1 LFNQRKIFQDNTKFL
16 GVEKPA
22 ALFYP
27 LCRID
32 LILWLNMVELGEDS
46 DLIMQSCSVENCN
59 IIVDGV
65 SLLHYF
71 ADNADIIEKI

>member
-1 LFNQRKIFQDNTKFL
+1 
-16 GVEKPA
+16 
-22 ALFYP
+22 
-27 LCRID
+27 
-32 LILWLNMVELGEDS
+32 MVELGEDS